1 MKLTI
6 NSYGLNLGNSK
17 SVSPFANSKDK
28 TVKLI
33 ANGKS
38 IELTKKE
45 ENIPAYLQQIR
56 EQNEQLK
63 REQIMAKAE
72 SGSDLSPEELAYL
85 KEKDPDLYR
94 QIMQERQ
101 FQKQFEQQLKNCKTK
116 KEAQELYLHTQIM
129 VGKICSVHPNSS
141 ASIPD
146 AKKKKYNR
154 LMKRIQESYSK
165 YLSGK
170 LKDDPKTASKSG
182 IKDAAATV
190 IATLNKDKKGNIY
203 DSQI

>member
-1 MKLTI
+1 MNLTV

-17 SVSPFANSKDK
+17 SISPFSNSKDK

-38 IELTKKE
+38 IELAKKE
-45 ENIPAYLQQIR
+45 ENVPAYLQQIR
-56 EQNEQLK
+56 QQNEQLK
-63 REQIMAKAE
+63 HQQIMAKAE

-116 KEAQELYLHTQIM
+116 KEAQELYLNTQIM
-129 VGKICSVHPNSS
+129 VGQVCGVHPNSS
-141 ASIPD
+141 ASISD
-146 AKKKKYNR
+146 TKKKKYNR

-170 LKDDPKTASKSG
+170 LKDDPKTVSKSG
-182 IKDAAATV
+182 IKDAATTV
-190 IATLNKDKKGNIY
+190 VATLNKKTKDY